1 MSIEELKDLLDICD
15 STDRHPYPEK
25 VQAARKELS
34 ELLSTLQK
42 TTELL
47 LDMVNQYCA
56 YTVRKTGS
64 PQTYCHS
71 FMSTGEEVFEFLV
84 QHGLAEWDK
93 NGVDIVNLEYPHF
106 GLEEK

>member
-1 MSIEELKDLLDICD
+1 MNIEELKDLLDMCG

-25 VQAARKELS
+25 VQAASKEL
-34 ELLSTLQK
+34 ENLLTTLKK

-56 YTVRKTGS
+56 YTVRKTGT
-64 PQTYCHS
+64 PQAYTHN

-84 QHGLAEWDK
+84 EHGLAEWDK
-93 NGVDIVNLEYPHF
+93 NGVDIINLKYPNL